1 MRLGRSRLPL
11 WVAGLAMVLGGCG
24 DVPCQSGSLFLSL
37 SLDEAAATAD
47 RIELD
52 VTLGGLHQHYQS
64 ARLPGAKHDSAEIDF
79 GTYAQGQELVIEAV
93 ALRSG
98 SPLARGRLAASLDP
112 GCSSWQL
119 SLAAAPPADAGVD
132 DGAIPIDDGAMV
144 EDAAV
149 GDAAVRDGA
158 VVDLSSARDLLPP
171 RDFSVLPTVVFG
183 SVTNT
188 AEYSASS
195 TATQFD
201 DACPAH
207 QALIGYD
214 GYRDDGNGLVGQVIP
229 LCGTV
234 TVSAGGSGLTVQTT
248 PGVTLP
254 ARGGTTN
261 TACPRHC
268 APDQVVVGFTGRS
281 GALVD
286 QLIITCAPLTID
298 ANSNFVVGATTN
310 LAACGGTGGSAIP
323 QTNCPSGQVA
333 TVSRTRISGFVEAFG
348 LGCSKPTLQ

>member
-1 MRLGRSRLPL
+1 M
-11 WVAGLAMVLGGCG
+11 
-24 DVPCQSGSLFLSL
+24 
-37 SLDEAAATAD
+37 
-47 RIELD
+47 
-52 VTLGGLHQHYQS
+52 
-64 ARLPGAKHDSAEIDF
+64 
-79 GTYAQGQELVIEAV
+79 LVIDAV
-93 ALRSG
+93 ALLSG
-98 SPLARGRLAASLDP
+98 SPLAHGRLAGSLDP

-119 SLAAAPPADAGVD
+119 ALVAASPADAGVG
-132 DGAIPIDDGAMV
+132 DGTLPIDDGAIV
-144 EDAAV
+144 EDAAIADASV
-149 GDAAVRDGA
+149 VDAAPM
-158 VVDLSSARDLLPP
+158 VDLSLPRDLLPP
-171 RDFSVLPTVVFG
+171 RDLSVLPTVVFG

-188 AEYSASS
+188 PEYSASS

-234 TVSAGGSGLTVQTT
+234 TVSAGGSGLIVHTT
-248 PGVTLP
+248 AGATLP

-268 APDQVVVGFTGRS
+268 AQDQVVVGFTGRT
-281 GALVD
+281 GTLVD

-298 ANSNFVVGATTN
+298 GNSNFVVGATTN
-310 LAACGGTGGSAIP
+310 LPACGGNGGSATP
-323 QTNCPSGQVA
+323 QTNCPSGLVA